1 MKKVVVNEW
10 SGIQEKM
17 RSELTVYLKIIS
29 LDGLSM

>member
-17 RSELTVYLKIIS
+17 RSELTVYLKITS